1 MCCVI
6 FYHLPHLKRVA
17 EKSLCQ
23 TNGPNANFVVGVTTE
38 KGGAIGTPGKG
49 DAVVLFGFWANHWKL
64 WGKLSYN
71 DLGFKVPDLDALLG
85 GGAQPVSVGG
95 EDKTVDDVVCFQT
108 V

>member
-1 MCCVI
+1 M
-6 FYHLPHLKRVA
+6 
-17 EKSLCQ
+17 
-23 TNGPNANFVVGVTTE
+23 
-38 KGGAIGTPGKG
+38 
-49 DAVVLFGFWANHWKL
+49 VLFGFWANHWKL